1 MKIVFLRIFHPVAV
15 ASIYDEIF
23 RENRVLIPSMIIL
36 ERKIQ
41 RVRSNTYV
49 TNGPLIMLMLSTY
62 EYMEGREGRER

>member
-1 MKIVFLRIFHPVAV
+1 MKIVFLRIFHPVVV

-36 ERKIQ
+36 EHKIQ

-62 EYMEGREGRER
+62 EYIEGREGKER

>member
-41 RVRSNTYV
+41 RVRSNMYV

>member
-41 RVRSNTYV
+41 RVRSNMYV

-62 EYMEGREGRER
+62 EYMEGKEGRER